1 MPVYAMNSCT
11 SFSGRSRSSLVCL
24 YTFGLC
30 LLLAFLSSCTPSTE
44 PVSPADN
51 AVIKAPPLFP
61 AVPVPADNPA
71 TVAKIA
77 LGRKLFYEPRLS
89 FDGTISCASCHKQE
103 FAFTDGGFP
112 VSRGVGG
119 EVGIRNTPTIVNT
132 AYLHSLAMDGLSVSL
147 EQQSLRAF
155 LNPLEMRS
163 DTAVVS
169 RFLQQDTLY
178 AHLFADSFHD
188 AQPATAHNAVRAIAT
203 FMRSVL
209 SGNSRYDRFVQGEKT
224 ALSASEQRGKELFFS
239 EKTRCASC
247 HKAPEFTDGEFH
259 NTGLS
264 MHYFD
269 KGRYYA
275 TYKDTDVGKFKT
287 PSLRNIAV
295 TAPYMHDGSVR
306 TLEDLLEHYNKGG
319 MPNLNRDT
327 LMRPLT
333 LTKQEKADI
342 LDFLHA
348 LTDDQ
353 MLNNPAFAKP

>member
-1 MPVYAMNSCT
+1 MPVYAMNSCEY
-11 SFSGRSRSSLVCL
+11 FCRSRSSLVCFL
-24 YTFGLC
+24 TFGLF
-30 LLLAFLSSCTPSTE
+30 LLLAFLSSCT
-44 PVSPADN
+44 SPADSAPVVDD

-71 TVAKIA
+71 TAAKIA
-77 LGRKLFYEPRLS
+77 LGRALFYEARLS

-132 AYLHSLAMDGLSVSL
+132 AYLHSLSLDGLATSL
-147 EQQSLRAF
+147 EQQSLRAI
-155 LNPLEMRS
+155 LNPLEMRA
-163 DTAVVS
+163 DTTVIS
-169 RFLQQDTLY
+169 RLLQQDTLY
-178 AHLFADSFHD
+178 RRLFAESFHD
-188 AQPATAHNAVRAIAT
+188 LQPVTAHNTVRAIAT

-209 SGNSRYDRFVQGEKT
+209 SGNSRYDRFVRGDKT
-224 ALSASEQRGKELFFS
+224 ALNNSEQRGKELFFS
-239 EKTRCASC
+239 ERTRCASC
-247 HKAPEFTDGEFH
+247 HKAPEFTDGTFH

-275 TYKDTDVGKFKT
+275 TYNNSDVGKFKT
-287 PSLRNIAV
+287 PSLRNIAL

-306 TLEDLLEHYNKGG
+306 TLEELMEHYNKGG
-319 MPNLNRDT
+319 MPNINRDT
-327 LMRPLT
+327 LMRPLS
-333 LTKQEKADI
+333 LTEQEKADMI
-342 LDFLHA
+342 NFLHT
-348 LTDDQ
+348 LTDEQ